1 MQRGGAKRLAT
12 SPAKGAAPPRPTR
25 PRPARPAAVL
35 APADLKTSRR
45 PERPAPRALT
55 AAAPGQGGLTAAL
68 VAALRSWERQ
78 APGDIK
84 VQDLAK
90 ATIAHAVQVRAP
102 VSRIAFLASASTR
115 PGLLTPAR
123 ARQPAARDL
132 NLPAERNAPCRRP
145 RRGF

>member
-1 MQRGGAKRLAT
+1 MQRGGAKRLARS

-68 VAALRSWERQ
+68 VAALRSWERH
-78 APGDIK
+78 APGDVK

-90 ATIAHAVQVRAP
+90 ATIAHAVQVRASFSNR
-102 VSRIAFLASASTR
+102 VSGMCV
-115 PGLLTPAR
+115 GLLTPAR
-123 ARQPAARDL
+123 ACQLAAGGL
-132 NLPAERNAPCRRP
+132 TLPAEPNAPCRRP
-145 RRGF
+145 RRGS